1 MCIIN
6 FLELAKKRYS
16 LRNFDIKKIE
26 KEELDLIL
34 RAGQLAPIAV
44 RNAFNLPVNLE
55 PICILPIGYP
65 SNDAKPNL
73 NHEKRKDILETVFY
87 NHF

>member
-34 RAGQLAPIAV
+34 RAGQLDPTAA
-44 RNAFNLPVNLE
+44 NYQLQK
-55 PICILPIGYP
+55 ILVIE
-65 SNDAKPNL
+65 SDEALIN
-73 NHEKRKDILETVFY
+73 
-87 NHF
+87 